1 MSKSRSPLALD
12 RPIYPER
19 ADSLPQGWLEEVSE
33 RITGGS
39 ARKLRALGALR
50 SGIVGRTRAHE
61 ADLAQT
67 SLADLRERARD
78 LGQILRRDG
87 YRIDAVAQA
96 FALVCRAAELTVG
109 MRHFDVQLQGGWVLL
124 QGMVAEMETGEGKTL
139 TATLPACTAA
149 LAGVP
154 VHVITVNDYLV
165 VRDAEQMR
173 PLYEALGL
181 SVGVVTEEQEP
192 QQRQAAYACHVVYA
206 TNKTIV
212 FDYLRDRL
220 VLGSHASGLRLRL
233 EKLGGNQS
241 RVNRLLMRGLS
252 FAIVDEADSV
262 LVDEARTP
270 LIISAPADTGDEET
284 VALQGIALARQLVR
298 DLDFTEDLAQR
309 KARITD
315 AGRAR
320 LELLCATLG
329 GVWAGFMRR
338 EELITQALAALHLFK
353 LDEHYL
359 VRDDKIQIVD
369 EYTGRVMADRTWER
383 GLHQLIEAKEGCTI
397 TAQKE
402 PLARIS
408 YQRFFRRYLHL
419 AGMTGTA
426 REVAGELGTVYGLPV
441 VKVPTHRPG
450 RRVLLR
456 EQVLATTPQKWQRIA
471 ARVAEVH
478 ASGRPLLL
486 GTHSVAAS
494 EQASQLLRELGL
506 PHRVL
511 NAKQDSEEAAIVA
524 VAGVVG
530 CITIA
535 TNMAGRGTDIK
546 LQADVAAL
554 GGLHVILTERHDSK
568 RIDRQLAGRCARQ
581 GDPGVFEP
589 ILCVEDSIMA
599 GTGKRV
605 GRSLAALMG
614 ALSPVLPGAAARLG
628 SIVIRWSQRRTE
640 RVHSRVRKGLL
651 KQDQHASRLLA
662 FSGRPE

>member
-1 MSKSRSPLALD
+1 MSKSPLSLD

-19 ADSLPQGWLEEVSE
+19 VDSLPQGWLEEICE
-33 RITGGS
+33 RITGS
-39 ARKLRALGALR
+39 TSRQLRALAALR

-61 ADLAQT
+61 TALNAT
-67 SLADLRERARD
+67 SLAELRERARD

-87 YRIDAVAQA
+87 YEIDAVAQA

-165 VRDAEQMR
+165 SRDAEQMR

-181 SVGVVTEEQEP
+181 SVGVVTED
-192 QQRQAAYACHVVYA
+192 QQPHERQAAYACHVVYA

-233 EKLGGNQS
+233 EKLGGSQS
-241 RVNRLLMRGLS
+241 RVSRLLMRGLS

-284 VALQGIALARQLVR
+284 VALQGIALGRQLVR
-298 DLDFTEDLAQR
+298 DVDFTEDLAQR
-309 KARITD
+309 KASLTER
-315 AGRAR
+315 GRAR
-320 LELLCATLG
+320 LELLCAELG

-338 EELITQALAALHLFK
+338 EELATQALAALHLFK

-359 VRDDKIQIVD
+359 VREDKIQIVD

-397 TAQKE
+397 SAQKE

-426 REVAGELGTVYGLPV
+426 KEVAGELGLVYGLPV
-441 VKVPTHRPG
+441 VKLPTNRAS
-450 RRVLLR
+450 RRVQLR
-456 EQVLATTPQKWQRIA
+456 EQVLATMAQKWQSIA

-478 ASGRPLLL
+478 ASGRPVLL

-494 EQASQLLRELGL
+494 ERASQMLLELGL

-524 VAGVVG
+524 VAGEPG

-546 LQADVAAL
+546 LRAEAAAL

-581 GDPGVFEP
+581 GDPGIFET

-599 GTGKRV
+599 GSGKRF
-605 GRSLAALMG
+605 GRSLAALMR
-614 ALSPVLPGAAARLG
+614 ALSPGAAARLG
-628 SIVIRWSQRRTE
+628 SMAIRWSQRRTE
-640 RVHSRVRKGLL
+640 RAHSRVRKGLL
-651 KQDQHASRLLA
+651 KQDQHASKMLA

>member
-1 MSKSRSPLALD
+1 MSKSPLSLD

-19 ADSLPQGWLEEVSE
+19 VDSLPQGWLEEISE
-33 RITGGS
+33 RITGS
-39 ARKLRALGALR
+39 TSRQLRALAALR

-61 ADLAQT
+61 TALNAT
-67 SLADLRERARD
+67 SLAELRERARD

-87 YRIDAVAQA
+87 YEIDAVAQA

-165 VRDAEQMR
+165 SRDAEQMR

-181 SVGVVTEEQEP
+181 SVGVVTED
-192 QQRQAAYACHVVYA
+192 QQPHERQAAYACHVVYA

-233 EKLGGNQS
+233 EKLGGSQS
-241 RVNRLLMRGLS
+241 RVSRLLMRGLS

-284 VALQGIALARQLVR
+284 VALQGIALGRQLVR
-298 DLDFTEDLAQR
+298 DVDFTEDLAQR
-309 KARITD
+309 KASLTER
-315 AGRAR
+315 GRAR
-320 LELLCATLG
+320 LELLCAELG

-338 EELITQALAALHLFK
+338 EELATQALAALHLFK

-359 VRDDKIQIVD
+359 VREDKIQIVD

-397 TAQKE
+397 SAQKE

-426 REVAGELGTVYGLPV
+426 KEVAGELGLVYGLPV
-441 VKVPTHRPG
+441 VKLPTNRAS
-450 RRVLLR
+450 RRVQLR
-456 EQVLATTPQKWQRIA
+456 EQVLATMAQKWQSIA

-478 ASGRPLLL
+478 ASGRPVLL

-494 EQASQLLRELGL
+494 ERASQMLLELGL

-524 VAGVVG
+524 VAGEPG

-546 LQADVAAL
+546 LRAEAAAL

-581 GDPGVFEP
+581 GDPGIFET

-599 GTGKRV
+599 GSGKRF
-605 GRSLAALMG
+605 GRSLAALMR
-614 ALSPVLPGAAARLG
+614 ALSPGAAARLG
-628 SIVIRWSQRRTE
+628 SMAIRWSQRRTE
-640 RVHSRVRKGLL
+640 RAHSRVRKGLL
-651 KQDQHASRLLA
+651 KQDQHASKMLA